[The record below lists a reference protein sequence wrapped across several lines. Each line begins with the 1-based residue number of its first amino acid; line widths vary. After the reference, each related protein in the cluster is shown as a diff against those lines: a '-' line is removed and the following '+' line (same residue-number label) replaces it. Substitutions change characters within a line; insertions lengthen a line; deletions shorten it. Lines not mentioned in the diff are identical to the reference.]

1 MKPKVL
7 FIDDDVQQLEMFSTR
22 LGQYFDIAKLTN
34 PLNCIDFLKTNK
46 VDAIVSDLHMPII
59 NGIKFYE
66 LLQKNNITGIPF
78 FFLSSDIT
86 PESKV
91 TGLKMG
97 AFDYLSHNMQPDEIY
112 YRINNRIQ
120 ETNLKFKHI
129 TINLQNFTATSGQ
142 QLLDLTQIE
151 FKILLLLVKKQGQL
165 VTRDE
170 VKEYIWPNLSV
181 LDKTIN
187 SHLTNL
193 RMKIEKDNY
202 KIISTKGK
210 GMALSLRDD
219 NSKATR
225 EL

>member
-7 FIDDDVQQLEMFSTR
+7 FIDDDVQQLEMFSAR
-22 LGQYFDIAKLTN
+22 LGQYFDIAKLSN
-34 PLNCIDFLKTNK
+34 PLNCIDFLKANK

-66 LLQKNNITGIPF
+66 LLQKNDIIGIPF
-78 FFLSSDIT
+78 FFLSNDIS

-97 AFDYLSHNMQPDEIY
+97 AFDYLSHTMTPDEIY
-112 YRINNRIQ
+112 FRINNRIQ
-120 ETNLKFKHI
+120 ESNLKFKNI

-142 QLLDLTQIE
+142 RLLDLTQIE

-170 VKEYIWPNLSV
+170 LKEFIWPNLSV

-193 RMKIEKDNY
+193 RMKIEKDNF
-202 KIISTKGK
+202 KIISIKGK
-210 GMALSLRDD
+210 GMVLSCNDD
-219 NSKATR
+219 NPMATC
-225 EL
+225 EI